1 MLKNKIRQKII
12 VIRKKKF
19 NKSLNIKINK
29 ILEIIKKSNKYKPLI
44 GGYYP
49 INYEIDCLKILK
61 SLEINNF
68 KISLPIIS
76 KYNSMEFYKYS
87 FNQPLKLNKY
97 GIPEPNKLNKILP
110 DILLVPLVAFDKN
123 LFRIGY
129 GAGYYDRYI
138 TKLEKK
144 KSFITIGLAF
154 SFQLV
159 KKVPVNKFDKK
170 LDFIIT
176 ENKVYK

>member
-1 MLKNKIRQKII
+1 MLKNKIRRKII

-76 KYNSMEFYKYS
+76 KYKSMEFYKYS

-123 LFRIGY
+123 LYRIGY
-129 GAGYYDRYI
+129 GGGYYDRYI

-144 KSFITIGLAF
+144 KNYYYNWLSF
-154 SFQLV
+154 
-159 KKVPVNKFDKK
+159 
-170 LDFIIT
+170 FIPT
-176 ENKVYK
+176 CRKSTS